1 MTWVAWRLQR
11 TETLIAAALLAALAL
26 LLVPTGIQIAS
37 TFDSD
42 HLSSCLTPHSFTCAQ
57 AVRSFEA
64 RFGTLQN
71 LADLFTLVPGILGA
85 LLAAPF
91 VLDLEQGTHRL
102 AWTQGVT
109 RRRWLVTKLGLLLL
123 AAVLAAGALTVMLT
137 WWRAPFV
144 RLDGRMDNSVYDAE
158 GVVPIGY
165 ALFALGLAAAIGA
178 VWRRAVPAL
187 IVSIVGYFAARIFM
201 DGWLRQRLVTP
212 MQATWRFAQ
221 NTPATLRH
229 AWVLNEGPVGQS
241 GRIVSKEIAI
251 PCRPGS
257 PGCAAHLPSHI
268 GAVYIPADRF
278 WDLQLL
284 EFAVLAGIALVLIAF
299 AAWWTHERAA

>member
-11 TETLIAAALLAALAL
+11 TEMLIAAALLGALAL

-37 TFDSD
+37 AFHDG
-42 HLSSCLTPHSFTCAQ
+42 HLAQCLRSSSFSCSEAT
-57 AVRSFEA
+57 RSFES
-64 RFGTLQN
+64 RFAS
-71 LADLFTLVPGILGA
+71 LASLTDWFTLVPGIIGA

-91 VLDLEQGTHRL
+91 VLDLEQGTYRF

-109 RRRWLVTKLGLLLL
+109 RRRWLAAKLGLAVIATI
-123 AAVLAAGALTVMLT
+123 AASVALIALVT

-144 RLDGRMDNSVYDAE
+144 RLDGRMDNAVYDAE

-165 ALFALGLAAAIGA
+165 ALFALGLAAAVGA

-187 IVSIVGYFAARIFM
+187 VVSLAGYFAARLFV

-212 MQATWRFAQ
+212 LQSTWKFTKQ
-221 NTPATLRH
+221 SPAALNH
-229 AWVLNEGPVGQS
+229 AWIVSEGPLGQN
-241 GRIVSKEIAI
+241 GRVVTKAVAI

-257 PGCAAHLPSHI
+257 PGCNAHLPQSMR
-268 GAVYIPADRF
+268 AVYIPASRF
-278 WDLQLL
+278 WELQSIELAVFAGAAMLL
-284 EFAVLAGIALVLIAF
+284 LAF
-299 AAWWTHERAA
+299 AAWWTHERTA